1 MYEVSVKP
9 LQAEEARLG
18 DAGIVMV
25 DIADP
30 LCHAAS
36 LFSMAD
42 YSVFALTEP
51 MLFHRLLEQAARH
64 ITPVVETVA
73 RAFPDTSG
81 VSWGRSTHRSR
92 CCPGA
97 LQRVCGEVH
106 SRSSRRSSVM
116 VDLPASIPTA
126 SAAHSARHCFLW
138 RLPVWIRSSP
148 RLREMALIEVRRAIG
163 GQTVLFGNIE
173 ASEIEL
179 LDADAFEARVR
190 QALDEGMAGQGE
202 GSS

>member
-1 MYEVSVKP
+1 MQRPICSFLMRLSYYEVSAEP

-64 ITPVVETVA
+64 ITPVVENRRAGISGTPLACRGVGVRIGADVA
-73 RAFPDTSG
+73 RK
-81 VSWGRSTHRSR
+81 
-92 CCPGA
+92 A
-97 LQRVCGEVH
+97 LQRVCGEVYT

-116 VDLPASIPTA
+116 VDLPASIPTGVCGA
-126 SAAHSARHCFLW
+126 FCPTFLW
-138 RLPVWIRSSP
+138 RLPVWTRSSP
-148 RLREMALIEVRRAIG
+148 RLREIWR
-163 GQTVLFGNIE
+163 
-173 ASEIEL
+173 
-179 LDADAFEARVR
+179 
-190 QALDEGMAGQGE
+190 
-202 GSS
+202 